1 VDPLRY
7 LALPRVHCGPA
18 LPVNVH
24 ALEVRLKGGSDLEI
38 PQSKTN
44 SVSDAD
50 AGMPTGEEGE
60 GQSAWDRYS
69 HYEETEAP
77 SYELVRNLTFKL
89 PERSRRLGPLQMS
102 WGLADPT
109 IGDDDEWRNQ
119 IRASISG
126 EPIAPSDDFS
136 TIPSSGSS
144 RGSTGNN
151 DDTLRDVPDKQDG
164 AERMPA
170 PDRIFQSFI
179 DGAGFWN
186 APRGRAGGRGNAV
199 HHIGRQVM
207 IKIMRIIVFSRQR
220 YNALNESLQGLQ
232 GERAWRHRH
241 LDRRKGRRTRA
252 HEGTRERKENP
263 TKSAARKAD

>member
-1 VDPLRY
+1 
-7 LALPRVHCGPA
+7 
-18 LPVNVH
+18 VNVY
-24 ALEVRLKGGSDLEI
+24 ALEERLKGGSDLEI

-44 SVSDAD
+44 SVSDAGI
-50 AGMPTGEEGE
+50 APSEEGE

-89 PERSRRLGPLQMS
+89 PERSRHLGPLQMS

-136 TIPSSGSS
+136 TIPSPGSS
-144 RGSTGNN
+144 RGSAGNN
-151 DDTLRDVPDKQDG
+151 DDTLRDVSDKQDG

-186 APRGRAGGRGNAV
+186 APRGRAGGRSNAA

-207 IKIMRIIVFSRQR
+207 IKIMRIIVFSQ
-220 YNALNESLQGLQ
+220 Q
-232 GERAWRHRH
+232 
-241 LDRRKGRRTRA
+241 
-252 HEGTRERKENP
+252 
-263 TKSAARKAD
+263 